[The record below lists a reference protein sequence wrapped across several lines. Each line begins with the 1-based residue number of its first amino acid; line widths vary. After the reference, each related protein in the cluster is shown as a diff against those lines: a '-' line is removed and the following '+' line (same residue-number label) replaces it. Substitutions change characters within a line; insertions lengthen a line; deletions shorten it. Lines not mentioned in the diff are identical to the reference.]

1 MKFTVISRPLLESI
15 NFRVMTETDKYGFA
29 GVQSPVPLIGENE
42 DEGIL
47 VVIDGAHAELYAFD
61 GDGNFECVDSCENI
75 NELPY

>member
-1 MKFTVISRPLLESI
+1 MKISRELLASL
-15 NFRVMTETDKYGFA
+15 NFRVMTETDKFGFA
-29 GVQSPVPLIGENE
+29 GVESPVPLIAENE

-61 GDGNFECVDSCENI
+61 GDGNFECVDTCENI

>member
-1 MKFTVISRPLLESI
+1 MKFTVISRPLLKSI
-15 NFRVMTETDKYGFA
+15 NFRVMSDFDKNGFA
-29 GVQSPVPLIGENE
+29 GVESPVPLIGENE

-61 GDGNFECVDSCENI
+61 GDGSFECVDTCENI